1 MENNSRLLRLTAAHQ
16 AHQLEIQ
23 TCLICLCLL
32 SADPRSSRLL
42 ALILKLPIQWHGERQ
57 ADARIDRPVVPRA
70 HVLRRSFGVFVGVN
84 PLPKWFLA

>member
-1 MENNSRLLRLTAAHQ
+1 MKNNSRLLRLTAAHQ

-32 SADPRSSRLL
+32 STDPSSRRLL
-42 ALILKLPIQWHGERQ
+42 TLILKLPVQWHGESQ
-57 ADARIDRPVVPRA
+57 ADTRVDRPVVTSA

-84 PLPKWFLA
+84 PLPKWFLT